1 MEKIN
6 LDWYQAQIAL
16 LDEAIENSRQQ
27 KQLVT
32 SMYVAKMEAEGW
44 VYINTERWDYDA
56 SSGTSPRLIS
66 AELAAKMGITKE
78 EKPSSAEVLYWHWYK
93 NSKELNGLWTVADQ
107 TREWLETNEIRL
119 NSLIEDSYCP

>member
-6 LDWYQAQIAL
+6 LDWYQTQINL
-16 LDEAIENSRQQ
+16 LDEVIENSRQQ

-32 SMYVAKMEAEGW
+32 SLYVAKMENEGW

-66 AELAAKMGITKE
+66 PELAAKMGISKE
-78 EKPSSAEVLYWHWYK
+78 EKPSRREVLYYHWLRTTP
-93 NSKELNGLWTVADQ
+93 ELRGLYTKV
-107 TREWLETNEIRL
+107 LETEAWIKNNQILL
-119 NSLIEDSYCP
+119 NSLIEDVYSP